1 MIDYFKLRLFLCLDL
16 RDHLLALRGKLVAV
30 EPSFGAVDEAYLYA
44 GILNLEDLNFDVDT
58 CFI

>member
-16 RDHLLALRGKLVAV
+16 RDRLLALRGKLVAV
-30 EPSFGAVDEAYLYA
+30 EPSFSAVDEAYLDA
-44 GILNLEDLNFDVDT
+44 GMLNLEDLNFDGDT